1 MTARLPTFY
10 LCHGGGPWPYMHQAD
25 RRRFEALAKSLE
37 QIPAQLPVK
46 PDAILVVSGHW
57 EETDFAVMAS
67 PSPPMVYDYSGFP
80 DYLYHIRYDAPGVPH
95 LARRVHS
102 LIEAAGL
109 PTHLDAQRGFDHGT
123 YSLLAVAYPEAT
135 VPVLQVS
142 LQEGYDPAAHLQL
155 GRALAPLRD
164 EGILIIGSGM
174 SYHNFHPVS
183 PREDSAQ
190 FDSWLRQTL
199 VDSAPPQR
207 SQRLLEWAHAPA
219 ARAAHPRE
227 DHLIPLHAAVGA
239 AEEDR
244 AQIVY
249 RQDDYLGCITLSS
262 FRFGG

>member
-1 MTARLPTFY
+1 
-10 LCHGGGPWPYMHQAD
+10 MHQAD

-37 QIPAQLPVK
+37 RIPAQLPVK
-46 PDAILVVSGHW
+46 PDAILVISGHW
-57 EETDFAVMAS
+57 EETDFAVMAN

-80 DYLYHIRYDAPGVPH
+80 DYLYHIRYGAPGVPH

-102 LIEAAGL
+102 LLQAAGL

-135 VPVLQVS
+135 VPVMQVS

-174 SYHNFHPVS
+174 SYHNFHPVN
-183 PREDSAQ
+183 PREDSAL

-199 VDSAPPQR
+199 VESAPQQR
-207 SQRLLEWAHAPA
+207 SRRLLEWAQAPA

-239 AEEDR
+239 AGEDR
-244 AQIVY
+244 AEIVY
-249 RQDDYLGCITLSS
+249 RQDDYLGRITLSS